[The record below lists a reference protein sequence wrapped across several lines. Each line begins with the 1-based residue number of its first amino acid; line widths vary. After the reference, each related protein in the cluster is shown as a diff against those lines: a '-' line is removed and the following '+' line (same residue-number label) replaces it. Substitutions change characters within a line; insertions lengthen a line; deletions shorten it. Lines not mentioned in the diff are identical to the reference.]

1 MTVTPKRS
9 QLLPIPAFSLLSHQR
24 KQTSVSYLALRT
36 SALLK
41 QKQQAGFN
49 GFEPFFQ
56 PVSGCC
62 GGLHFSLN
70 RSGADRIRK
79 LALES
84 SHHYGLLLGLFHLVN
99 EFDLLVKR

>member
-49 GFEPFFQ
+49 GFEPQGFFFNRF
-56 PVSGCC
+56 PVAA
-62 GGLHFSLN
+62 GGSISLLIGVGLTEL
-70 RSGADRIRK
+70 SKRK
-79 LALES
+79 
-84 SHHYGLLLGLFHLVN
+84 
-99 EFDLLVKR
+99 